1 MLALFAADPL
11 LLRRLP
17 ALLPAGL
24 ELRVAHEWKQL
35 DRLHPEASCAVVCV
49 EHLGTDNAVARL
61 CRLKERHPTFR
72 VILVTRWTL
81 DNARCL
87 KNLALEEIVW
97 LRELDRELARA
108 VRTAC
113 GRAGVRSLA
122 DELGSARRLPP
133 RLRGGLVLGCRSEP
147 PIRTVNALAIAAG
160 CDRRTLWREWHGAP
174 GDLRLEDVL
183 HWLLL
188 LRAGTLKDEDCSWA
202 DVAERLGVHAHT
214 LGRMSR
220 GLTGWTLRELERAG
234 AAELTERFRREVL
247 APLLGTDV
255 GQSGTG

>member
-17 ALLPAGL
+17 ALLPAGV
-24 ELRVAHEWKQL
+24 EVRIASRWNQL
-35 DRLHPEASCAVVCV
+35 DRLHPEASCAVVCI
-49 EHLGTDNAVARL
+49 EHLGTNNAVARL
-61 CRLKERHPTFR
+61 CRLKARHPSFR

-87 KNLALEEIVW
+87 KDLALEEVVW

-113 GRAGVRSLA
+113 GRVGVRSLA
-122 DELGSARRLPP
+122 DELGSAHRLPA
-133 RLRGGLVLGCRSEP
+133 RLRDGLVLACRSEP
-147 PIRTVNALAIAAG
+147 PIRTINALAAAAG
-160 CDRRTLWREWHGAP
+160 CDRRTPWREWHRIA

-188 LRAGTLKDEDCSWA
+188 LRAGTFKDEDCSGRTWRSA
-202 DVAERLGVHAHT
+202 WGCTHT
-214 LGRMSR
+214 P
-220 GLTGWTLRELERAG
+220 WG
-234 AAELTERFRREVL
+234 ACPAV
-247 APLLGTDV
+247 
-255 GQSGTG
+255 